1 MHQWT
6 VNSKQETKEKDERQE
21 REAEAREERMI
32 QIYERMVPTNQ
43 NKVPR
48 SIENTNDSTLSL
60 SNLTPESNQLNAITP
75 LAKMRVPKRNIETL
89 DSIVTDDIEVA
100 TKYQR
105 INGNGDSSGSTAPT
119 TGLESHSEDY
129 HDPNNGDESAQHH
142 DHQTGLSRQN
152 HKGPFRED

>member
-48 SIENTNDSTLSL
+48 SIENTNESTLSL
-60 SNLTPESNQLNAITP
+60 SNLTPESKQLVAVSPI
-75 LAKMRVPKRNIETL
+75 AKSQLPKKTNL
-89 DSIVTDDIEVA
+89 
-100 TKYQR
+100 
-105 INGNGDSSGSTAPT
+105 
-119 TGLESHSEDY
+119 
-129 HDPNNGDESAQHH
+129 
-142 DHQTGLSRQN
+142 
-152 HKGPFRED
+152 